1 MTITIKQEQILGYVL
16 PGIGIIMTIIRL
28 FIRKRSG
35 RLGLDDAAIAI
46 ASIAQVNLMIAT
58 NLYTDASIPTGPR
71 KVGFFYWTGQS
82 FYVIIRFSRLS
93 ILLSIRRIVPSFTWR
108 RFCTMAAVLLVMMF
122 TALTIQFYV
131 TCETKHGWKQLV
143 PLPQCP
149 LGKSVAYT
157 MLALDIIGD
166 MTIIVLP
173 ALFIWRSTLPTQ
185 KRIGLIAAF
194 AVSILTSIVGF
205 SHVHYILAG
214 PPLVENLN
222 GILQCSI
229 SVIACNLPILIFTT
243 MSMTNKEGTNIDE
256 EAEMDEATLQQKTRG
271 GVSTL
276 TPTLNY
282 NGDVKKD
289 SESDAKES
297 A

>member
-1 MTITIKQEQILGYVL
+1 
-16 PGIGIIMTIIRL
+16 
-28 FIRKRSG
+28 
-35 RLGLDDAAIAI
+35 LGLDDLAIAI
-46 ASIAQVNLMIAT
+46 ASVAQLNLMIAT

-82 FYVIIRFSRLS
+82 FYVIIWFSRLS
-93 ILLSIRRIVPSFTWR
+93 ILLSIRRMVPSFTWR

-131 TCETKHGWKQLV
+131 TCEMKHGWKQLE

-157 MLALDIIGD
+157 MLSLDIIGD

-222 GILQCSI
+222 GILQSSI

-243 MSMTNKEGTNIDE
+243 MSLTRKDGTNLDE
-256 EAEMDEATLQQKTRG
+256 EAEMDEKTLMERTRG
-271 GVSTL
+271 VT
-276 TPTLNY
+276 TTMVPTMSY
-282 NGDVKKD
+282 AGDVKKD
-289 SESDAKES
+289 NESDTKES